1 MIMLKICQRYLS
13 GELFGSVFQL
23 NFKKKCAFYL
33 PNRLTDLEK
42 EPMVEVAGWEGCG
55 EWREEIG
62 SLGWTCTHCYISNG
76 WPKGP
81 TVYHRELCL
90 MLCGSLDGRGVWGRM
105 DTCVCMAESLHCL
118 PETITTLL
126 IGYAAAAAAK
136 SLQSCLTLCD
146 PIDGSPPGSA
156 VPRIPQART
165 LELVYS
171 STN

>member
-1 MIMLKICQRYLS
+1 MIMLKICQRFLS

-23 NFKKKCAFYL
+23 NKKKCTFYL
-33 PNRLTDLEK
+33 QNRLTDLEK

-62 SLGWTCTHCYISNG
+62 RLGWTCTRCYISNG

-81 TVYHRELCL
+81 TVYHRELCS
-90 MLCGSLDGRGVWGRM
+90 MLRGSLDGRAVWGRM

-126 IGYAAAAAAK
+126 IGYTPVQNK
-136 SLQSCLTLCD
+136 KFIKKKKKTT
-146 PIDGSPPGSA
+146 DGF
-156 VPRIPQART
+156 R
-165 LELVYS
+165 YS
-171 STN
+171 NPFLFPKRGGRRCTQI